1 MVLGSDG
8 NSVCDVALKALTRLI
23 RFRRKPPEQTARREP
38 SPDEAQQEQELLERI
53 AAGIA
58 LNKMPPR

>member
-1 MVLGSDG
+1 MT
-8 NSVCDVALKALTRLI
+8 LKALTRLI
-23 RFRRKPPEQTARREP
+23 RARRKPAEKATHTPEEARE
-38 SPDEAQQEQELLERI
+38 EQELLERI